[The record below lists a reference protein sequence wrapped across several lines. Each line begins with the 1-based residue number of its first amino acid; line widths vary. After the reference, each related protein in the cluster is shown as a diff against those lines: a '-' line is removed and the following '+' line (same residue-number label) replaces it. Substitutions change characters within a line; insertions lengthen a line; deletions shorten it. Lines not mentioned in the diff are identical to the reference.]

1 MSATDPIAAK
11 AEDKQFSE
19 IMLMIAG
26 FTPAELTEILN
37 AAIII
42 KTRKEAP

>member
-1 MSATDPIAAK
+1 MSTTNPIAA
-11 AEDKQFSE
+11 EDTFSE

-26 FTPAELTEILN
+26 FTPAELTEVLN

-42 KTRKEAP
+42 KTRKEAA